1 MCRYL
6 LSYFFEFKEP
16 QEKTRLELFISFPP
30 PTSRCVCVH
39 VQKRQN
45 VLEKNQIRRKRQEK
59 SETLAL
65 VLNYRADDEKGGTA
79 RSSLFFC
86 FVTGRNSIVRL
97 GGKKKER
104 RRKDPT
110 VADTDEG
117 TTSSGFVFTPG
128 V

>member
-1 MCRYL
+1 M
-6 LSYFFEFKEP
+6 
-16 QEKTRLELFISFPP
+16 
-30 PTSRCVCVH
+30 CVH